1 MPDLR
6 PQLFSVDTA
15 LLTPRCV
22 VRRFREDDGRAFHE
36 LLRVNHEYVQDHFP
50 YLTEAAGKSPE
61 EAEAFVRRRMAA
73 WLLQED
79 YAFGVWSNESTELIG
94 YVHLFEVD
102 WELPIAQLS
111 FFIDRD
117 HARRGIMTEVLARV
131 VRFGFK
137 QLGLEKIYL
146 LTLADNYAGQRLARK
161 IGFGREGDLRN
172 EFRRPGGTLV
182 DLMRLG
188 LTREQYG
195 E

>member
-1 MPDLR
+1 MRPDL
-6 PQLFSVDTA
+6 FTIDTA

-22 VRRFREDDGRAFHE
+22 VRRLREHDGAAFYE
-36 LLRVNHEYVQDHFP
+36 LLRDNGEYVQDHFP
-50 YLTEAAGKSPE
+50 YLIAEVGGSVE
-61 EAEAFVRRRMAA
+61 EAEAFVRRRISA
-73 WLLQED
+73 WLLQQD
-79 YAFGVWSNESTELIG
+79 FAFGIWSNDSTELIG
-94 YVHLFEVD
+94 YVHLFEID

-111 FFIDRD
+111 FFIDRKL
-117 HARRGIMTEVLARV
+117 AKQGYMTEVLARV
-131 VRFGFK
+131 VRFGFR

-146 LTLADNYAGQRLARK
+146 LTLADNYASQRLARK